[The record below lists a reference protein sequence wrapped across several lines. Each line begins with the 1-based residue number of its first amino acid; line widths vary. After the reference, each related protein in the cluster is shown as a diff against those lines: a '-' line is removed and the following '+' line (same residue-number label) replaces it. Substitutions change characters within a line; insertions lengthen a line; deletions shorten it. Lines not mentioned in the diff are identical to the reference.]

1 MLTVGPNN
9 PAAVTSHGARIRE
22 STPLPHN
29 ARMLALALIALA
41 ITSPQSTAD
50 PSLFNYDSALP
61 LDVREAGRR
70 EDSGVLLRDITYATL
85 TGGTNAATLV
95 TPKMPPVK
103 PAPAILFV
111 HWYGPPAPTSN
122 RTQFIPDGVALARQG
137 VTSLLIDTPWSEPK
151 WFPTRKGEEDYTRS
165 VQQVRDLRRALDVLL
180 AQPGIDRT
188 RVAYVG
194 HDFGAMYGTLAAVV
208 DPRVTHFVFMAGTAS
223 FSDWFLY
230 RPKLEGEAREKFV
243 AQLAPLDPVRWVP
256 KLRGPV
262 LMQFADTDEH
272 VSTARREQLATAA
285 PKGAEVRVYRA
296 GHELSEESTRERLAW
311 LRKTLRAGS

>member
-70 EDSGVLLRDITYATL
+70 ADSGVLLRDITYATL

-296 GHELSEESTRERLAW
+296 GHELSEESTRDRLAW

>member
-1 MLTVGPNN
+1 MNG
-9 PAAVTSHGARIRE
+9 R
-22 STPLPHN
+22 LPHN
-29 ARMLALALIALA
+29 APMLALTLIALL
-41 ITSPQSTAD
+41 ISQSQQSSAQGTAD
-50 PSLFNYDSALP
+50 PSLFNYDASLP
-61 LDVREAGRR
+61 LDVRETGGR
-70 EDSGVLLRDITYATL
+70 ENNGVLLRDITYATL
-85 TGGTNAATLV
+85 TGGTNPATV
-95 TPKMPPVK
+95 TTPKVPPAK

-137 VTSLLIDTPWSEPK
+137 VTSLLIDTPWSEPT
-151 WFPTRKGEEDYTRS
+151 WFPTRKSEDDYTRS

-230 RPKLEGEAREKFV
+230 RPKLEGEAREKFI

-272 VSTARREQLATAA
+272 VSTARREQLAAAA
-285 PKGAEVRVYRA
+285 PKGAEVRVYKA

-311 LRKTLRAGS
+311 LRKTLRLGS